1 MEKNYFGAIEFGSL
15 NTNILILSYFQNKLS
30 VVASTSVLSSGYNN
44 GEIVDVDA
52 FNISVKSALES
63 IKDRYKINPNELIL
77 VLPNNNHKVYSAFVS
92 NKVLTERQII
102 GKQQVESI
110 RNQIKN
116 AKVNE
121 SELLVDEV
129 PTLYSLDNDRHLR
142 TAPIDQRSSI
152 LAIKS
157 NVHTLP
163 KAMVENLKNVLVN
176 NNIDVIGQIINCN
189 CGVRATLTNFE
200 LENECI
206 HVNIGQEVTT
216 ISAFYKNI
224 LIKST
229 QINFGIESLIIY
241 LAHTL
246 KIDKE
251 FAYELI
257 KSYFIC
263 NVDYANDVIF
273 NDDLNLSEKRI
284 SGILLN
290 RLYNAFN
297 EILDAVNSLVENCKF
312 SNDYFICLTGLLN
325 DYQYFIDEFSK
336 YSSLNIKD
344 GSIDIIGL
352 NGQTFINCYG
362 AIVSFISLNPD
373 YVKSRIETEEDIDL
387 TSEDLVKTVLIEK
400 DNSTSKF
407 KDIFED

>member
-15 NTNILILSYFQNKLS
+15 NINILILSYYQNKLD

-52 FNISVKSALES
+52 FDISIKNALES

-102 GKQQVESI
+102 GKQQVDSI
-110 RNQIKN
+110 RNQIKG

-121 SELLVDEV
+121 GELLVDEV

-163 KAMVENLKNVLVN
+163 KSMVENLNNALIKNKVE
-176 NNIDVIGQIINCN
+176 VIGQIINCN

-229 QINFGIESLIIY
+229 QIKFGIESLIIY

-246 KIDKE
+246 KIDKD

-257 KSYFIC
+257 KSYFVC
-263 NVDYANDVIF
+263 DVDYANDVIF
-273 NDDLNLSEKRI
+273 NEELNLSEKRI

-297 EILDAVNSLVENCKF
+297 EILDTANSLVENCKF
-312 SNDYFICLTGLLN
+312 SNDYFICVTGLLN
-325 DYQYFIDEFSK
+325 DYQFFIDEFSK
-336 YSSLNIKD
+336 YSSLNIKE
-344 GSIDIIGL
+344 GSKDIVGIDS
-352 NGQTFINCYG
+352 QAFINCYG

-373 YVKSRIETEEDIDL
+373 YVKARLESEEDIDL
-387 TSEDLVKTVLIEK
+387 TSDETEKTVIIEK
-400 DNSTSKF
+400 DNVATKF